1 MAEIATDAHT
11 NTQMAWADRRL
22 WLWVLLY
29 SVAVIA
35 LYHDTAWSIVS
46 IWNRTETFAHGYL
59 IVPIALWLAWGKRS
73 ILASLSI
80 QPNLWVLAL
89 MVPTG
94 SVWLLAYMV
103 NVQVVQQ
110 LAMVAI
116 LVLGIWAIVG
126 NAVASVLAFPLGFLF
141 LGVPMGEDLVPSMM
155 ELTATSTVW
164 LVQLTGIPVYRE
176 GLFFSLPSGNWSVV
190 DACSGVRYLIA
201 SFTLGVMYAYLT
213 YRSLSRRLLFVLA
226 SIVVPVIAN
235 LLRAYGIVMLGHL
248 SGMTIA
254 TGVDHL
260 LYGWVFFGLVMF
272 LLFWLGSLWRE
283 DPVTDERQVASSLSR
298 QNLTTSR
305 VNPVPAM
312 LLVVAAAAVWPLLTV
327 AMEKLATP
335 LAGVE
340 LPVPVAQGTWTQ
352 LEEAHWAWKPADRG
366 ADQEIARFYRDGD
379 RVVALYIQQYLQQK
393 QGAELVDSRRYFH
406 VDPKLWRIAT
416 QNSVTVAMGDD
427 DERVIQAELNGS
439 GRSLLVWSWYRIGDH
454 HTANPYAAKLLEIWG
469 KLTFGRPDS
478 ARIVLAA
485 DAGEGQEPGSILQ
498 SFLSAHLPEIE
509 ASLDRAI
516 QDNSP

>member
-1 MAEIATDAHT
+1 M
-11 NTQMAWADRRL
+11 
-22 WLWVLLY
+22 LLY

-46 IWNRTETFAHGYL
+46 TWDRTETFAHGYL

-73 ILASLSI
+73 VLASLRL

-89 MVPTG
+89 MVPAG
-94 SVWLLAYMV
+94 SVWLLAYTV
-103 NVQVVQQ
+103 NVLVVQQ
-110 LAMVAI
+110 LAMVAM

-126 NAVASVLAFPLGFLF
+126 NSVAAVLAFPLGFLF

-213 YRSLSRRLLFVLA
+213 YRRLSRRLLFVLA

-235 LLRAYGIVMLGHL
+235 LLRAYMIVMLGHL

-254 TGVDHL
+254 VGVDHL

-283 DPVTDERQVASSLSR
+283 DPVADEQQVASSLSQ
-298 QNLTTSR
+298 QNQTTSR
-305 VNPVPAM
+305 VKPVPAL
-312 LLVVAAAAVWPLLTV
+312 LLVVAAAMVWPLLTV

-335 LAGVE
+335 LVGVE

-352 LEEAHWAWKPADRG
+352 VEETHWAWKPANRG
-366 ADQEIARFYRDGD
+366 ADREIARFYRDGD

-393 QGAELVDSRRYFH
+393 QGAELVDSRRYFR
-406 VDPKLWRIAT
+406 VDRKYWRIT
-416 QNSVTVAMGDD
+416 SQNKVTVLMGGDD
-427 DERVIQAELNGS
+427 ESVIQAQLKGS
-439 GRSLLVWSWYRIGDH
+439 GRSLLVWSWYRIGDR
-454 HTANPYAAKLLEIWG
+454 HTANPYEAKLLEVWG